1 MPLLSPGAA
10 WGVLLVAGLC
20 EIAWAVGLKY
30 TEGFTRLVPSAWTLA
45 AMSASVVLL
54 AWSLK
59 TLPVGTAYAVW
70 TGIGAVGTALLGML
84 LFNESRE
91 VARLVCIGLIVAGI
105 LGLKLV
111 TK

>member
-1 MPLLSPGAA
+1 MNPWVIVA
-10 WGVLLVAGLC
+10 VAGLM
-20 EIAWAVGLKY
+20 ETGWALGLKY
-30 TEGFTRLVPSAWTLA
+30 SEGFTRLVPTVVTIVLA
-45 AMSASVVLL
+45 LASFYLLSLAM
-54 AWSLK
+54 K

-70 TGIGAVGTALLGML
+70 TGIGAVGTALLGMA